1 MKNRFSKICKRIA
14 AFVAALI
21 VGLPSTASL
30 VPVSA
35 AEKLVNEYDETRVV
49 DDLGSATMAKL
60 AAQATM
66 EHKDAAPSLYTMAEY
81 CYSEDEEIATD
92 KFGIYLYVYNPSKIE
107 IEQANGVNVVNV
119 ATAYEGGEPSE
130 YSNLRL
136 KFCGQSSGDYDKLV
150 YKFRILDSNT
160 MYAAGRAGMT
170 KDLER
175 RYDIA
180 GIQLLHKGA
189 RTATDYTVGKTYF
202 YKGYALGC
210 DAESTTKSTLT
221 VNVKELDTVDVELD
235 HAVWRNT
242 ADNMQ
247 VNTVYFGIDTDV
259 FETYGTL
266 QKIKAQW
273 YEYHTKPMFVMN
285 EEEARDMLWEK
296 AVGKNAKNG
305 LSSVDWRIVWAEHW
319 NRDQEEG
326 WQWKDAWDAIDS
338 GLFGNETCEFY
349 CSWNVP
355 TNFTAT
361 YGDDTYTMHPDWINL
376 PQLDW
381 VFWSGE
387 ISAQDDWN
395 VSRAEVLE
403 YAAKYTEA
411 KDVSGGLYPDGP
423 NKYAA
428 ALFEQ
433 DMDEARKAYLVDQ
446 NADCGLCR
454 YEFDVKDDK
463 WNWTSFHWKQMIA
476 IYENRLKETMVGS
489 PAFPDTYR
497 RKYTDEQVAEMVQAY
512 KEKHSLYGL
521 DPFVVLDASALSMST
536 PDFASTY
543 YISEDDVP
551 TVKKACNAMIEAG
564 KKPVLF
570 RFAVTEYRTAQVRID
585 QISDPN
591 MSGRDG
597 YVAYQTVFLDFDVI
611 SFTFWK
617 DGNETVLG
625 CVASPIDI
633 INGLDAPAG
642 MPVPKPPVDWWYVI
656 KMVLA
661 IIGLGGLAFVVIW
674 FFLWLRKQ
682 WNGGNY

>member
-1 MKNRFSKICKRIA
+1 MGNRFSKICKRIA
-14 AFVAALI
+14 AFVAAII

-60 AAQATM
+60 AAQATT

-81 CYSEDEEIATD
+81 CYSEDEEIAAD

-130 YSNLRL
+130 YANLRL
-136 KFCGQSSGDYDKLV
+136 KLCGQSSGDYDKLV
-150 YKFRILDSNT
+150 YKFRVLDSDT

-210 DAESTTKSTLT
+210 DAESATKSTLT

-235 HAVWRNT
+235 HAVWRNK
-242 ADNMQ
+242 AELMQ
-247 VNTVYFGIDTDV
+247 VNTVYFGIDVDV
-259 FETYGTL
+259 FETYGEL

-273 YEYHTKPMFVMN
+273 YEYHTKPMFVVQ
-285 EEEARDMLWEK
+285 EKEAYDAIWQYG
-296 AVGKNAKNG
+296 AGVNAKNG
-305 LSSVDWRIVWAEHW
+305 ISKCDWRIVWGESWAREW
-319 NRDQEEG
+319 DGSFGNA
-326 WQWKDAWDAIDS
+326 WQNAWDE
-338 GLFGNETCEFY
+338 LFGNGLCKFHY
-349 CSWNVP
+349 SWNVP

-361 YGDDTYTMHPDWINL
+361 YDDDTYTMVDGWKNL
-376 PQLDW
+376 EQLDW
-381 VFWSGE
+381 IFWAGDIDAAE
-387 ISAQDDWN
+387 DWN

-428 ALFEQ
+428 ALFEE
-433 DMDEARKAYLVDQ
+433 DMDESRKAYLVDQ

-463 WNWTSFHWKQMIA
+463 WNWTSDFWTQMTA
-476 IYENRLKETMVGS
+476 AYEKRLKETMVGS

-512 KEKHSLYGL
+512 KDQHSLYDL
-521 DPFVVLDASALSMST
+521 APFVTLTASDLTMST
-536 PDFASTY
+536 SDFAAKY
-543 YISEDDVP
+543 YISEDDAP
-551 TVKKACNAMIEAG
+551 TVKKACLAMIDAG
-564 KKPVLF
+564 KTPVLF
-570 RFAVTEYRTAQVRID
+570 RFAVTEYAAGRVRVD
-585 QISDPN
+585 GISDTN
-591 MSGRDG
+591 MSGIDG
-597 YVAYQTVFLDFDVI
+597 YVAYQTAFLDFDVI